1 MCGVTGI
8 FAPAQSVSSD
18 DLTRWTDC
26 AANTLRHRGPDDG
39 AAWVDPEAGV
49 ALGHRRLS
57 IIDLSAT
64 GRQPMTSATT
74 RYVVAFNGEI
84 YNYPAMRAELA
95 AGGASFRGHSDTE
108 VLLAAVERWGF
119 EGALKRANGMFAVA
133 MWDRENR
140 CLYLARD
147 RFGQKPLYVA
157 WAKQALVF
165 GSELSALRTYPGF
178 DTTINQDAL
187 TLLLRHSAIL
197 APHTVYRDCWKL
209 MPGTFLRIDTDAI
222 TRRTLPDPVSYWSA
236 ADAAQTALADPW
248 QGSTDEAVDALEACL
263 SDAVGACMV
272 SDVPI
277 GAFLSGG
284 IDSSTVVALMQAQS
298 TQPVRT
304 FSIGFTEA
312 AYNEAGDAA
321 AVAEHLGTNHT
332 ELYITPD
339 DAKAVIPDLPRIY
352 DEPFADSS
360 QIPTFLVSQLA
371 RANVTVSLSGDGGD
385 EMFGGYNRYTWSRHL
400 DRAIRA
406 VPGGLRR
413 WAARRALAATP
424 ERWDRRYDRAVSM
437 LPFDPRQD
445 RFGEKLHKLA
455 GIIDA
460 PTREEMYLRLVSQWQ
475 DPRSAL
481 INGEDPPTRLNC
493 RNEWPDMPGF
503 AEQIMLLDSLVYLPD
518 DILVKLDRASMAVS
532 LESRVPLLDHR
543 VFEFAW
549 GLPEN
554 LKIHK
559 GQGKWILRKVLER
572 HVPRAMFDRPKMGF
586 GVPIGTWLRDGDL
599 RDWAEDL
606 LSSESLARSGHFRI
620 ETVRNVW
627 QEHLAGTRNH
637 QHSLWPVLMFEAWHR
652 HQMAAGT
659 NPGHDAAVP
668 AGSAQ
673 S

>member
-1 MCGVTGI
+1 MCGVAGI
-8 FAPAQSVSSD
+8 FAPGQSVSSD
-18 DLTRWTDC
+18 DLTRWTES
-26 AANTLRHRGPDDG
+26 AANALRHRGPDDG
-39 AAWVDPEAGV
+39 ATLVESEAGL

-57 IIDLSAT
+57 IIDLSET
-64 GRQPMTSATT
+64 GRQPMTSAST
-74 RYVVAFNGEI
+74 RYVVAYNGEI
-84 YNYPAMRAELA
+84 YNFPSLRAELA
-95 AGGASFRGHSDTE
+95 AAGASFRGNSDTE
-108 VLLAAVERWGF
+108 VLLAAVEKWGF
-119 EGALKRANGMFAVA
+119 EAALKRANGMFAVA
-133 MWDRENR
+133 LWDRAER

-157 WAKQALVF
+157 WAGKALVF
-165 GSELSALRTYPGF
+165 GSELSALRRFPAF
-178 DTTINQDAL
+178 NANVEPDAL
-187 TLLLRHSAIL
+187 TLLLRHSAIP
-197 APHTVYRDCWKL
+197 APYTIYRDCWKL
-209 MPGTFLRIDTDAI
+209 MPGTFLRIDADTVA
-222 TRRTLPDPVSYWSA
+222 RRTLPDPVAYWSA
-236 ADAAQTALADPW
+236 VDAAQNALATPW
-248 QGSTDEAVDALEACL
+248 QGSTDEAVEALEACL

-321 AVAEHLGTNHT
+321 AVAKHLGTNHT

-371 RANVTVSLSGDGGD
+371 RQDVTVSLSGDGGD
-385 EMFGGYNRYTWSRHL
+385 EMFAGYNRYTWSRHL
-400 DRAIRA
+400 DRAIRTI
-406 VPGGLRR
+406 PGGLRR

-424 ERWDRRYDRAVSM
+424 ERWDKRYERMVSL

-460 PTREEMYLRLVSQWQ
+460 PTREAMYQRLISQWQ
-475 DPRSAL
+475 NPLSAL
-481 INGEDPPTRLNC
+481 VSGNEPPTRLSE
-493 RNEWPDMPGF
+493 RKGWPELPSF
-503 AEQIMLLDSLVYLPD
+503 TEQIMLLDSLVYMPD
-518 DILVKLDRASMAVS
+518 DILVKLDRASMAVG
-532 LESRVPLLDHR
+532 LESRVPMLDHR

-549 GLPEN
+549 SLPKD
-554 LKIHK
+554 LKIRE
-559 GQGKWILRKVLER
+559 GRGKWILRKVLER
-572 HVPRAMFDRPKMGF
+572 HVPRALFERPKMGF
-586 GVPIGTWLRDGDL
+586 GVPIGAWLREGDL

-606 LSSESLARSGHFRI
+606 LSPDALARSGYFCA
-620 ETVRNVW
+620 ETIGAVW
-627 QEHLAGTRNH
+627 QEHLVGTRNH
-637 QHSLWPVLMFEAWHR
+637 QHALWPVLMFEAWQR
-652 HQMAAGT
+652 HHMTGEPSRA
-659 NPGHDAAVP
+659 PYP
-668 AGSAQ
+668 ADRSVL